1 MTKPTNEFWEQ
12 LSDLQDNID
21 ELNEWEQKFV
31 KDMASKSESYPFTAN
46 QINKV
51 EQIWEKLDERNLI

>member
-1 MTKPTNEFWEQ
+1 MNKPSNEFWEQ
-12 LSDLQDNID
+12 LSDLQENID

-31 KDMASKSESYPFTAN
+31 KDMLAKGESYPFTAN